1 MKKVSG
7 YRLIFG
13 YLGIFLIFIGCTCL
27 FPLLLLAFYPEEKDC
42 WLNFFIP
49 GMATVAI
56 GVGLMQLLRGLK
68 GAKLGKHQDSILLVL
83 IWLLAINICAIPF
96 LARGDMSFSQA
107 MFETTSGFATIGLT
121 VFTDFGS
128 HIYVFYR
135 AFCNLVGG
143 VGLVLIVTTAISDR
157 YGLKLYI
164 AEGHSDKPLPNL
176 KKSAIVILVIYLGII
191 FVGTI
196 AYVFAGVPLFDALV
210 HSICAVS
217 TGGFSSKADGLL
229 GLNVPG
235 INFPAVEIISIIL
248 MILGSIN
255 FLTHFLILT
264 GNGKKAIK
272 DIELRLFLGFTLVA
286 IPVFFISSAMRG
298 SLGWSYDT
306 FRTSSFT
313 YVSAIT
319 TTGFSNIS
327 NLTMLGEAT
336 MLLVVFVNIVGGG
349 MGSTS
354 GGVKLYRVAVA
365 GKSFYWSTRERLGHS
380 RMVYPH
386 FINRCGSE
394 KEITK
399 SESFEAFGY
408 IVLYI
413 VILFLGGFLVT
424 LFSEFSY
431 NDSLFEFSNA
441 LAGTGLTN
449 GLSFACRENP
459 VVLWIMIVGMFAGR
473 LEILAIYFALYRVVR
488 DILRKDTL

>member
-1 MKKVSG
+1 MKKSSN

-27 FPLLLLAFYPEEKDC
+27 FPLILLAFYPEESGD
-42 WLNFFIP
+42 WLKFFVP
-49 GMATVAI
+49 GISTVAI

-68 GAKLGKHQDSILLVL
+68 GAKLGKHQDSVVL
-83 IWLLAINICAIPF
+83 IMVWLLAIGICAIPF
-96 LARGDMSFSQA
+96 ILRDDMNFSQA

-121 VFTDFGS
+121 IFQDFDS

-135 AFCNLVGG
+135 AICNLVGG
-143 VGLVLIVTTAISDR
+143 VGLVLIITTAISDR

-176 KKSAIVILVIYLGII
+176 KKSALVILGIYLGII

-196 AYVFAGVPLFDALV
+196 SYMFAGVSLFDALV

-217 TGGFSSKADGLL
+217 TGGFSSKANGLL
-229 GLNVPG
+229 GLNVEG
-235 INFPAVEIISIIL
+235 VNFPAVEIISIVL
-248 MILGSIN
+248 MILGATN
-255 FLTHFLILT
+255 FLTHFLIIT
-264 GNGKKAIK
+264 GKGKKAIK
-272 DIELRLFLGFTLVA
+272 DCEIKLFAGFA
-286 IPVFFISSAMRG
+286 IAFVPIFFISAAVRG
-298 SLGWSYDT
+298 DLGWSYDS
-306 FRTSSFT
+306 FRTSAFT

-327 NLTMLGEAT
+327 DLRLLGEGV
-336 MLLVVFVNIVGGG
+336 MILVVFVNIIGGG

-365 GKSFYWSTRERLGHS
+365 GKSFYWGTRERFGHS

-386 FINRCGSE
+386 FINRCGEE
-394 KEITK
+394 KEITTND
-399 SESFEAFGY
+399 SFEAFGY
-408 IVLYI
+408 IILYI
-413 VILFLGGFLVT
+413 TVLFLGGFLVT
-424 LFSEFSY
+424 LFSDFPY

-449 GLSFACRENP
+449 GLSAACSNNAP
-459 VVLWIMIVGMFAGR
+459 VLWIMIVGMFAGR
-473 LEILAIYFALYRVVR
+473 LEILVIYFAFYRIIR
-488 DILRKDTL
+488 DIFRKDTI